1 LEDENQ
7 QLRAQINAAPAHAS
21 REQHA
26 GAISNSSPS
35 HAVHD
40 FFSVTE
46 GGEGVGFGSATGFGN
61 SGGMVEVK
69 AKPKLGEGAQVKAAL
84 GTGAVAAAALPN
96 YFSLSFSKIQRSLR
110 GPRKAILARYCRS
123 VRFQHGPGAAA
134 AVAAS
139 ILLRCVHQLRLQF
152 VQPSSTL
159 LIVRRSAVYAS
170 PYIDFAILFY
180 SS

>member
-1 LEDENQ
+1 MEDENQ

-26 GAISNSSPS
+26 CAISNSSPS

-96 YFSLSFSKIQRSLR
+96 YCLLTLFQQNPKIPSRTSQSHSSTILPFCSISTRPRCCCSSCSFHLTSLR
-110 GPRKAILARYCRS
+110 ASDAIA
-123 VRFQHGPGAAA
+123 
-134 AVAAS
+134 
-139 ILLRCVHQLRLQF
+139 I
-152 VQPSSTL
+152 
-159 LIVRRSAVYAS
+159 RSAFLHSPHRAS
-170 PYIDFAILFY
+170 QRGLRIPVH
-180 SS
+180 